1 MPRPRKV
8 SNEELLAVVMELNES
23 DADYSSESIGD
34 RLSLSRP
41 TVNRRLKEMDGEDW
55 IRVTSFRDD
64 FGHRRYT
71 VRVLA
76 KGRKKVE
83 SWQKK
88 QAKKSKAA

>member
-8 SNEELLAVVMELNES
+8 TNEQLLAVIIELNES
-23 DADYSSESIGD
+23 ESEYSSESIGAQID
-34 RLSLSRP
+34 LSRP
-41 TVNRRLKEMDGEDW
+41 TVNRRLKEMDAEDW
-55 IRVTSFRDD
+55 IRVSPYRDD

-76 KGRKKVE
+76 KGRRKVA

-88 QAKKSKAA
+88 QEKVAV

>member
-8 SNEELLAVVMELNES
+8 TNEQLLALVMELNED
-23 DADYSSESIGD
+23 DADYSSERIGEQ
-34 RLSLSRP
+34 LGVSRP
-41 TVNRRLKEMDGEDW
+41 TVNRRLQEMSDDDW
-55 IRVTSFRDD
+55 VRVAPFRDEY
-64 FGHRRYT
+64 GHRRYT

-88 QAKKSKAA
+88 HASV